1 MNFFSFPIRRPV
13 TIIMLILIIGII
25 GGIALWRMPLEFIP
39 KITFPNVLVVYTYEG
54 AGPEEIE
61 RTVARTVEQ
70 TIRTVSNIK
79 NVTSTAGEGTLLI
92 NCEFNWG
99 TNLASASV
107 DVREKIDLVKKYL
120 PAEVSDPI
128 ILRIDVTQMP
138 VMFLFVDSPNRDIAE
153 LGDIADDNISPL
165 LERIPGVATVVVVGK
180 RDREIQ
186 VEVDRDKLTA
196 YGLGLD
202 SIVNA
207 IRYQNLDMSAGNMEI
222 GMTRY
227 RIQAKGEFQSIEE
240 IQNLVIGYGISQAQA
255 QTNQIAQLLGMANPL
270 SPKGAI
276 SPILLKDVAN
286 VKDGLSEM
294 EGRVLRYQLDG
305 EHSGIGIAIMKET
318 DANMIDVARALKN
331 AIPKIQ
337 KTLPQ
342 DIKFGVA
349 FDFSEFITDSLSAL
363 QRSAIE
369 GGIFAI
375 IVLFIFLWELTPTL
389 IATISIPVSL
399 FFAFAC
405 MYFSG
410 YSLNLMT
417 MGGMVI
423 ALGKMV
429 DDSIVVLEN
438 AFRHIEEGEEPK
450 RAGENATREV
460 AIAVIAATIV
470 AVIVFLP
477 IAFVTGLSAQLFRP
491 FSGTIFYALLGSLIA
506 AFTIVPMLCSRL
518 LRKRAP
524 KAGKKERHP
533 FLRIQNGYV
542 SFLGW
547 SLDNRGKVM
556 VIALLVLVL
565 TGLMM
570 VQTTTEFIPQLV
582 GGMYIGKLK
591 LPQGT
596 PFPETEKVLRR
607 VMQKV
612 QGQVKDFDIFF
623 TIVGETEPPERA
635 AMRGGSQ
642 GTNEAQVM
650 IKMKKFAQ
658 GRTTSDE
665 QLRQI
670 WQEIAQENPAG
681 EVSFGP
687 IAGLGMTQGK
697 PIVVKIFGDDLG
709 ILKMVANDLAE
720 QMKKVN
726 GLLNVTTSL
735 EQGTS
740 EHIFSFDKTKMLGY
754 GVVTAQA
761 EMALR
766 TGLYGQLASVYRKE
780 GKEYDIMVRLKEEQ
794 RKDLKDLENI
804 PVLSPLGF
812 VFTLKEVGE
821 FQYSEGPAKIVRE
834 NSKRVVTIEADKT
847 DRALSLIANDISK
860 ILNRYPFPEGYLWEF
875 GGEQEQQMEAF
886 SDLTIMFILAIVL
899 VYMVLASLYESL
911 VHPLTILA
919 AIPFAFTGAII
930 GLYITGIPFGVT
942 AFIGLIMLVGLVAN
956 NSILL
961 IDFVLTYHRRGM
973 PRRDAVIQ
981 AGRIRLRPIL
991 MTALVALIAVVP
1003 IALGRAEGLEVQ
1015 QPMGIAVVGGLLS
1028 STFLTLIIVPV
1039 LYTIFDD
1046 VAEDTKNLLQRFFH
1060 NLRERIRGPKPKNE
1074 SSAPNQ

>member
-1 MNFFSFPIRRPV
+1 MIV
-13 TIIMLILIIGII
+13 MIIAIV
-25 GGIALWRMPLEFIP
+25 GGIALWRMPLEMIP
-39 KITFPNVLVVYTYEG
+39 RITFPNVIVLYTYEG

-61 RTVARTVEQ
+61 RTVARPVEQ
-70 TIRTVSNIK
+70 TIRTVTDIK
-79 NVTSTAGEGTLLI
+79 KVTSTAGEGVLLI

-99 TNLASASV
+99 TDLASASV

-138 VMFLFVDSPNRDIAE
+138 VMFLYVDSPIRDIGE
-153 LGDIADDNISPL
+153 LGDIADDSIAPL
-165 LERIPGVATVVVVGK
+165 LERIPGVATVAVVGK
-180 RDREIQ
+180 RDKEIQ
-186 VEVDRDKLTA
+186 VDIDRDKLFA

-207 IRYQNLDMSAGNMEI
+207 IRYQNLDMSAGNLEI
-222 GMTRY
+222 GAARY
-227 RIQAKGEFQSIEE
+227 RIRAKGEFQNLEE
-240 IQNLVIGYGISQAQA
+240 IENLVIGYGISQAEL
-255 QTNQIAQLLGMANPL
+255 QTNQISALLGRSNPL
-270 SPKGAI
+270 SGKGAI
-276 SPILLKDVAN
+276 SPILLKDVAEI
-286 VKDGLSEM
+286 KEGLSEL
-294 EGRVLRYQLDG
+294 EGTVLRFEHG
-305 EHSGIGIAIMKET
+305 ESRSGVGIAVMKET
-318 DANMIDVARALKN
+318 DANIVEVARAIKS

-337 KTLPQ
+337 GTLPK
-342 DIKFGVA
+342 DLKFGA
-349 FDFSEFITDSLSAL
+349 TFDFSEFITDSLSAL
-363 QRSAIE
+363 QRAAIE
-369 GGIFAI
+369 GAIFAI
-375 IVLFIFLWELTPTL
+375 IVLFIFLWELTPTI

-405 MYFSG
+405 MYFSD
-410 YSLNLMT
+410 YTLNLMT

-450 RAGENATREV
+450 LAGENAAREV
-460 AIAVIAATIV
+460 ATAVVAATIV

-477 IAFVTGLSAQLFRP
+477 IAFVTGLSSQLFRP
-491 FSGTIFYALLGSLIA
+491 FSGTIFYALFGSLIA

-518 LRKRAP
+518 LRKRTP
-524 KAGKKERHP
+524 KPGKKERHP
-533 FLRIQNGYV
+533 FLRIQKAYV

-570 VQTTTEFIPQLV
+570 VQTPTEFMPQLV
-582 GGMYIGKLK
+582 GGMYIGRLK

-596 PFPETEKVLRR
+596 PYHETEKVMKK
-607 VMQKV
+607 VIQKLLER
-612 QGQVKDFDIFF
+612 VKDYETLF
-623 TIVGETEPPERA
+623 TMIGETTAPERSAMSGRA
-635 AMRGGSQ
+635 AQ
-642 GTNEAQVM
+642 GTNEAQLFL
-650 IKMKKFAQ
+650 KMKKFAQ
-658 GRTTSDE
+658 GRITTDE
-665 QLRQI
+665 DLRKF
-670 WQEIAQENPAG
+670 WGEMARENPAG
-681 EVSFGP
+681 EISFGP
-687 IAGLGMTQGK
+687 VAGLGMSQEK
-697 PIVVKIFGDDLG
+697 PIIIKIYGDDLNT
-709 ILKMVANDLAE
+709 LKLIADNLA
-720 QMKKVN
+720 QKLKQVN
-726 GLLNVTTSL
+726 GLLNLTTSL
-735 EQGTS
+735 EQGTP
-740 EHIFSFDKTKMLGY
+740 ENIFRFDKTKMLGY

-766 TGLYGQLASVYRKE
+766 TGLYGQTASIYRKE
-780 GKEYDIMVRLKEEQ
+780 GKEYDIVVRLKPEQ

-804 PVLSPLGF
+804 PISSPLGF
-812 VFTLKEVGE
+812 IFPLKEVGG
-821 FQYSEGPAKIVRE
+821 FNYSEGPAKIVRE
-834 NSKRVVTIEADKT
+834 NSKRMVSIEADKS
-847 DRALSLIANDISK
+847 DRALSLITKDISQ
-860 ILNRYPFPEGYLWEF
+860 ILRKYPFPEGYLWEF
-875 GGEQEQQMEAF
+875 GGEQEQQKEAF
-886 SDLTIMFILAIVL
+886 SDLTIMFLLAIVL

-911 VHPLTILA
+911 VHPFTILS

-973 PRRDAVIQ
+973 PRREAVLQ
-981 AGRIRLRPIL
+981 AGKIRLRPIL

-1046 VAEDTKNLLQRFFH
+1046 VAEDTPNLLKRFFH
-1060 NLRERIRGPKPKNE
+1060 NLMEKIRRRKSKNE
-1074 SSAPNQ
+1074 PSAPNQ